1 MKANGKL
8 FLETYVQ
15 RLMDSGIGRIEIV
28 EFKPEEGEMKFR
40 IRDNFFAQINYQKW
54 TACDYVKGLV
64 TGIYEQMANETPKV
78 EETKCIGK
86 GDPYCEWQITSSQ

>member
-40 IRDNFFAQINYQKW
+40 IRDNFAQINYQKW